1 MNFNLDWFSAQG
13 VGDAVTASGL
23 LPALLVL
30 LLCLVG
36 VRVLMGL
43 FTRVLS
49 RLKIEKTLH
58 TFLRSAV
65 HILLYLLTALIVADK
80 LGIPV
85 TSLIAALSVAG
96 LAISLAVQ
104 GALSNIAGGVMILLT
119 KPFVAGDYV
128 DAGDVSGTVDEIGLS
143 YTKFL
148 TPDNKT
154 VFAPNSDIA
163 AAKITNYTQA
173 AQRRL
178 EIKVLA
184 AYASPTAGVKDALRA
199 AAARHPEICA
209 DPPVF
214 AGIFG
219 YTDACVEYV
228 LRAWVPTPDYWPLY
242 FSLLEDIR
250 EEFERAGIEMG
261 YPRMNV
267 LLKP

>member
-1 MNFNLDWFSAQG
+1 MLDFNWLPTEALGKAFK
-13 VGDAVTASGL
+13 TSGL
-23 LPALLVL
+23 LPALAVL
-30 LLCLVG
+30 LICLIG
-36 VRVLMGL
+36 VRVLMRL
-43 FTRVLS
+43 FTRVLD
-49 RLKIEKTLH
+49 RLRMEKTLY

-65 HILLYLLTALIVADK
+65 HILLYLLTVLIVVDK

-85 TSLIAALSVAG
+85 TSLITALGVAG

-128 DAGDVSGTVDEIGLS
+128 DAGDVSGTVDAIGLS

-163 AAKITNYTQA
+163 AAKITNYTHL

-178 EIKVLA
+178 EIKVMA
-184 AYASPTAGVKDALRA
+184 AYTSPTEGAKGALLA
-199 AAARHPEICA
+199 AAARHPEILA

-214 AGIFG
+214 AGILG
-219 YTDACVEYV
+219 YNGAGVEYG
-228 LRAWVPTPDYWPLY
+228 LRVWVATPDYWPLY
-242 FSLLEDIR
+242 FALLEEVR
-250 EEFERAGIEMG
+250 GEFEKAGIEMG
-261 YPRMNV
+261 YPRMQV
-267 LLKP
+267 LLKQ

>member
-1 MNFNLDWFSAQG
+1 MNFNFNWPSAESIG
-13 VGDAVTASGL
+13 GAVTASGL

-30 LLCLVG
+30 LLCLAG

-43 FTRVLS
+43 FTRVLEK
-49 RLKIEKTLH
+49 LKVEKTLL

-128 DAGDVSGTVDEIGLS
+128 EAGDVAGTVDAIGLS

-163 AAKITNYTQA
+163 AAKITNYTNA

-178 EIKVLA
+178 EIKVTA
-184 AYASPTAGVKDALRA
+184 AYASPTEGVKKALLA
-199 AAARHPEICA
+199 VTARHAEICN

-219 YTDACVEYV
+219 YNDACIEYV
-228 LRAWVPTPDYWPLY
+228 LRAWVPTPDYWTLY
-242 FSLLEDIR
+242 FAMLEEIR
-250 EEFERAGIEMG
+250 EEFDKDGIEMG

-267 LLKP
+267 ILKQ